1 VRIVWSAESVEDLA
15 ALRAF
20 IAADSPG
27 AAKKMIRRIAETVE
41 TLLPQN
47 PEIDSRKT
55 PKLGGEGERRGRANW
70 SSRARRLSLDI
81 AFTTKRSKS
90 CAFSTAR
97 GAGPIGYKPQG
108 TRR

>member
-27 AAKKMIRRIAETVE
+27 AAKKMIRRIAETV
-41 TLLPQN
+41 PQN

>member
-20 IAADSPG
+20 IAADSPA

-47 PEIDSRKT
+47 PEI
-55 PKLGGEGERRGRANW
+55 GRRGRAP
-70 SSRARRLSLDI
+70 RTRELIIAHTPFVLGYRVHGETIEILRVLHGARRWPDRL
-81 AFTTKRSKS
+81 
-90 CAFSTAR
+90 
-97 GAGPIGYKPQG
+97 
-108 TRR
+108 